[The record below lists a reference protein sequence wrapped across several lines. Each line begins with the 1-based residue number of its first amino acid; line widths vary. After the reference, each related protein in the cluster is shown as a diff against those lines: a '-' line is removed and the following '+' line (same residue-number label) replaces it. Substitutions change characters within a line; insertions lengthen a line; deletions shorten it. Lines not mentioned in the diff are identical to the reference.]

1 MDFQGTNSHLE
12 SEQQLQAP
20 TVERVRRVPR
30 RDDDA
35 PHELLPYEI
44 VLSGAPF
51 RLNLVEY
58 RLICLLASRPY
69 YPFTPQQIIA
79 GVNRDDDDLITE
91 ETLAEHVRSL
101 RDKLGFFHDY
111 VQKVPF
117 IGYRFKP

>member
-1 MDFQGTNSHLE
+1 MDFHANNSHLE
-12 SEQQLQAP
+12 SDQQILAP
-20 TVERVRRVPR
+20 SVERVRRVPK
-30 RDDDA
+30 RDDDD

-51 RLNLVEY
+51 RLSYVEY

-69 YPFTPQQIIA
+69 YPFTPQQIIS
-79 GVNRDDDDLITE
+79 GVNRDDDLITE
-91 ETLAEHVRSL
+91 DSLAEHIRSL
-101 RDKLGFFHDY
+101 RDKLGFFYDY

>member
-1 MDFQGTNSHLE
+1 MDFHATNSHLE
-12 SEQQLQAP
+12 SDQQLQAP
-20 TVERVRRVPR
+20 HVEHVRRVPR
-30 RDDDA
+30 RDDDD

-69 YPFTPQQIIA
+69 YPFTPPQIIS
-79 GVNRDDDDLITE
+79 GVNRDDDLISE
-91 ETLAEHVRSL
+91 ESLAEHIRRL

>member
-1 MDFQGTNSHLE
+1 MDFHGTNSHFE
-12 SEQQLQAP
+12 SDQQLQAP
-20 TVERVRRVPR
+20 NVEHVRRVPR
-30 RDDDA
+30 RDDDD

-69 YPFTPQQIIA
+69 YPFTPLQIIS
-79 GVNRDDDDLITE
+79 GVNRDDDLITE
-91 ETLAEHVRSL
+91 ESLAEHIRRL